1 MQEKAD
7 RLAAERMETE
17 RDHQKYVQQNAMRG
31 NYEQEDMMWK
41 KQKADEIAA
50 ENRMLAML
58 TAERKKHEMELDNRE
73 RSKAMQAQI
82 DSGLL
87 AEDPNAT
94 SALGANRIRT
104 DHFRGFSDE
113 QREQIRAEQAA
124 QMSQRASRREA
135 EMMQTKAEQKAL
147 RDQQR
152 QLQIMELQQQDE
164 ERAYQMQYKAQVNE
178 QRAEAVRLKKRQQ
191 AEKHNRGFSDG
202 FFGKFGTSDR

>member
-1 MQEKAD
+1 
-7 RLAAERMETE
+7 
-17 RDHQKYVQQNAMRG
+17 MRG